1 MAIALLLQGGMN
13 MSTFGYDVLVQ
24 AHEKLLNK
32 ALAAAFYTGK
42 LKISGT
48 YAFVEGVPENL
59 QGFTTVEYKV
69 KLRNEPC
76 LDFVGPYVSI
86 NPFVMGGVFS
96 PLQPGLVIQ
105 PGIHPGALSGIH
117 IQPIPINS
125 IGEDNM
131 IGKIGI
137 RLSVE
142 LVLRVLTGVDLEFD
156 VDLGATAQI
165 GLDPVD
171 SKLKYSLVNSSI
183 YDLKINDK
191 LQMHKNFLEKTNEI
205 ISIVLQHYLGTDIK
219 EIELPIDLSK
229 ICVDLP
235 QEEGAPKIELPVKLA
250 DVMVLN
256 QDIIVVGV
264 NFFTDDRGSFTGMT
278 DLTNGVELYV
288 GIDTDAIDK
297 ILQFWWANTQLK
309 KFKLDGS
316 IPVDIST
323 NKKLAKT
330 KDFLTRLVTLGF
342 LEPESEVQAATV
354 YYDAEVE
361 LKQLPEI
368 SFASGEYAEV
378 KNLKLFLDVNGRLE
392 VKQHR
397 KMILDS
403 SGFIPDTITPW
414 IDDKLLSEKDIT
426 RDLIKHQE
434 EMEVLV
440 EQAKCQVVV
449 DDDSRIAIKVTS
461 ADLELDFGD
470 KWYENFSDKIMN
482 GLLDILEKKVVGKI
496 PAFII
501 SPAILLKDVKVMGY
515 TFAVDIKDIVLEEE
529 YLCLR
534 TNIKVNEL
542 SKNIVPIPLY
552 IANTK
557 SLKVHRFDCKV
568 VEDIDFTHRVGYH
581 IVYDAVNDGY
591 KPCKGC
597 LPGYSNL
604 TL

>member
-1 MAIALLLQGGMN
+1 MN
-13 MSTFGYDVLVQ
+13 TYGYDVLVQ

-42 LKISGT
+42 LKMSDT
-48 YAFVEGVPENL
+48 FSFVKGVPDSL
-59 QGFTTVEYKV
+59 RGFTEVEYKV
-69 KLRNEPC
+69 RLRNEPC
-76 LDFVGPYVSI
+76 LDLVGPYVPSK
-86 NPFVMGGVFS
+86 PFIPGGIFQPV
-96 PLQPGLVIQ
+96 PPGLVIQ
-105 PGIHPGALSGIH
+105 PGVHPGSPPGIK
-117 IQPIPINS
+117 IYPVPIKAKS
-125 IGEDNM
+125 EDNM

-171 SKLKYSLVNSSI
+171 SRLKYSLVNSCI
-183 YDLKINDK
+183 YDLKVNDK

-205 ISIVLQHYLGTDIK
+205 IAIVLQHYLGSDIK
-219 EIELPIDLSK
+219 EIELPMDLSK

-264 NFFTDDRGSFTGMT
+264 NFFTDDRGSFSGMS
-278 DLTNGVELYV
+278 DLTNGAELYV
-288 GIDTDAIDK
+288 AIDTDAIDN
-297 ILQFWWANTQLK
+297 ILEFWWANTQLK
-309 KFKLDGS
+309 KFQLDGS
-316 IPVDIST
+316 IPLDIKS

-342 LEPESEVQAATV
+342 LEPESEVQSDTV

-378 KNLKLFLDVNGRLE
+378 KNLKLLLDVKGRLE

-397 KMILDS
+397 KMSLDS
-403 SGFIPDTITPW
+403 SGFIPDGITPW
-414 IDDKLLSEKDIT
+414 TDDKLLSEKDIT
-426 RDLIKHQE
+426 KDLIKHKE
-434 EMEVLV
+434 ELEVLV
-440 EQAKCQVVV
+440 EQAQCQVVV

-461 ADLELDFGD
+461 ADLELDFGE
-470 KWYENFSDKIMN
+470 KWYENFSDKVMN
-482 GLLDILEKKVVGKI
+482 GLLDILEKRVVGKI

-501 SPAILLKDVKVMGY
+501 SPAILLKNVQLMGY
-515 TFAVDIKDIVLEEE
+515 TFAVDIKDIVLDKE
-529 YLCLR
+529 YLCIR
-534 TNIKVNEL
+534 TNVGVNEL

-557 SLKVHRFDCKV
+557 SQKVHRFDCRV

-581 IVYDAVNDGY
+581 IVYDAINDGY

-597 LPGYSNL
+597 LPGYAAM